1 MSAPARPHWIEIDLL
16 KGCAILWV
24 LLIHSKALGD
34 SLGFLYVIGRAVP
47 LFIIVFGLNSTLWW
61 RRRSLPEDLAI
72 WYETRIKRI
81 LVPFWASLPVWW
93 ALALWYRAFGVEFHW
108 WLPLVQ
114 IAGYALHIGTG
125 WFVTMIVLLVLLF
138 PGIEATARRV
148 GIWPV
153 LLVAVAGELVVAH
166 FRLDLFG
173 RLGFMN
179 YLTFPPRVLGH
190 VVFGMLLATR
200 IDRLG
205 LVAGTVGA
213 ALWSLCVI
221 VQQSLLWPE
230 LNAYAD
236 AVIDFPL
243 AVALLAALRP
253 LAAVPV
259 VAPALAWLGV
269 SSWGLYLGQMLVHN
283 AVVYRCG
290 ILPDMAPDLAACN
303 FPFVNVASVEHLD
316 RWLYTLVLLVGG
328 IGFIWLGGQLLRLYG
343 ALRRAGLPLP
353 NLAR

>member
-1 MSAPARPHWIEIDLL
+1 MTAPSRPRWIEIDLL

-34 SLGFLYVIGRAVP
+34 SVGFLDVVNRAVP
-47 LFIIVFGLNSTLWW
+47 LFVIVFGLNSTLWW
-61 RRRSLPEDLAI
+61 RRRSLRGDLAT
-72 WYETRIKRI
+72 WYQTRIKRI

-93 ALALWYRAFGVEFHW
+93 ALALWYRPFGVEFHW

-114 IAGYALHIGTG
+114 IGGYALHVGTG
-125 WFVTMIVLLVLLF
+125 WFVTMILLLVLLF

-153 LLVAVAGELVVAH
+153 LVVAVASELVVAH
-166 FRLDLFG
+166 FRLDLFL

-179 YLTFPPRVLGH
+179 LYIFPPRVLGH

-205 LVAGTVGA
+205 PLVGTAGAT
-213 ALWSLCVI
+213 LWILCVV

-230 LNAYAD
+230 LSAYAD
-236 AVIDFPL
+236 AVIAYPL

-253 LAAVPV
+253 FAAVPV

-283 AVVYRCG
+283 AVAYRCG
-290 ILPDMAPDLAACN
+290 LLQDLAPNLGACH
-303 FPFVNVASVEHLD
+303 FPFADGASAGHLD
-316 RWLYTLVLLVGG
+316 RWLYTLVLLVGA
-328 IGFIWLGGQLLRLYG
+328 IGFVWLGEQLLRVYG
-343 ALRRAGLPLP
+343 AFRRAGVPLP
-353 NLAR
+353 SL